1 MTVKEKLNQGYYLNT
16 LIDANLIELEAL
28 KQLALSV
35 PSPNLSGLPSGNQK
49 TARFVNPVQKLVD
62 LEIEINKEIDQF
74 VDLKKEIRELI
85 KSLSEN
91 KLKLVM
97 TYRYLLFY
105 KWDIIAEK
113 MNMSLRQVHRLHDEA
128 LKKLS

>member
-49 TARFVNPVQKLVD
+49 TARFVNPLQKLVD

>member
-16 LIDANLIELEAL
+16 LIDANL